1 MAAEV
6 IDVHAH
12 VVFEALNNTAGNYG
26 PEAGVDQTG
35 APFFRIG
42 SYTIQHTH
50 RVLSSTVIEGLLIKQ
65 FLRWVSRYAFSV

>member
-1 MAAEV
+1 MTRPSEALVGGPTVKAEV

-35 APFFRIG
+35 APF
-42 SYTIQHTH
+42 S
-50 RVLSSTVIEGLLIKQ
+50 
-65 FLRWVSRYAFSV
+65 ASVAIR